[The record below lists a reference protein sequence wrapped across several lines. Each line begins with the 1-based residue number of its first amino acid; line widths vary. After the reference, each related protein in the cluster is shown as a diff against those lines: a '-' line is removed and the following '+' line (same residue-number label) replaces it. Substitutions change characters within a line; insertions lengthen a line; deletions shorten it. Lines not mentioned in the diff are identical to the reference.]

1 MQPPNKIIEQ
11 VYLISMAR
19 RSMSITLPI
28 ILQSFFIT
36 QEKESWRKLSPKAY
50 RARRWKCGTKGER
63 EWKIK

>member
-36 QEKESWRKLSPKAY
+36 QEKGSWIKLSPKAL
-50 RARRWKCGTKGER
+50 ES
-63 EWKIK
+63 